1 MQLPGDWTQQLD
13 HRGFARIPGL
23 LSRDECEAIAAYWDE
38 SERFRNEIVMARHS
52 YGEGAYRY
60 FSNPLPDAI
69 DRLRRSTYPE
79 LARFANVWQSRLGL
93 SSRFPPDLDSFL
105 EECAAAG
112 QSKSTPLLLRYEK
125 GGYNRLHQDRYGE
138 VAFPLQ
144 MAILLSRHGQERD
157 GALEPGSDFCGG
169 ELLLVEG
176 RPRMQ
181 SKGTALALDQ
191 GEAVIFPNQIR
202 PVESARGYAR
212 ATVRHGVSEVRS
224 GVRLAL
230 GLIFHDAG

>member
-1 MQLPGDWTQQLD
+1 MQLPSDWMQQLD
-13 HRGFARIPGL
+13 NRGFTRIPDF
-23 LSRDECEAIAAYWDE
+23 LSHGECEAIAAYWDQA
-38 SERFRNEIVMARHS
+38 ERFRNEIVMARHG

-69 DRLRRSTYPE
+69 DRLRHSAYPE
-79 LARFANVWQSRLGL
+79 LARLANIWQERLGL
-93 SSRFPPDLDSFL
+93 SSRFPPDLDHYL

-112 QSKSTPLLLRYEK
+112 QSKPTPLLLRYEK
-125 GGYNRLHQDRYGE
+125 GGFNRLHQDRYGE

-144 MAILLSRHGQERD
+144 MVILLSRRGQERND
-157 GALEPGSDFCGG
+157 ALEPGSDFSGG

-176 RPRMQ
+176 RSRMQ
-181 SKGTALALDQ
+181 SKATALALDQ

-202 PVESARGYAR
+202 PVEGARGYAR

-224 GVRLAL
+224 GIRLAL
-230 GLIFHDAG
+230 GLIFHNAS